1 MPGDTTRFHI
11 YGPDFTE
18 IDVHHIELT
27 LREYGFNVS
36 EESYETTI
44 ISTAF
49 PVDEE
54 TMEEVDQIEEEIRE
68 WFTEYDI
75 ERSKNYSD
83 RAVGSESVP
92 YMIDFYID

>member
-18 IDVHHIELT
+18 IDIHHIELV
-27 LREYGFNVS
+27 LRDYGFNVS

-49 PVDEE
+49 PADEKG
-54 TMEEVDQIEEEIRE
+54 MEEVDQIEEEIRE

-75 ERSKNYSD
+75 ERSKGYSD
-83 RAVGSESVP
+83 RLAGSESVS
-92 YMIDFYID
+92 YMVCFYIE